1 MAFDKR
7 RALQNA
13 LFYTQQGRLDKA
25 IAEYQAILKAD
36 PNDLAVY
43 NSLGDLYARIGARDE
58 AIAQFQKLGDHFRAD
73 GLVLKAIAVY
83 KKIIKLDPT
92 YIPAYLAC
100 ADLYSQQG
108 LKGEARLNLEE
119 AANYYLK
126 EGNVPKAL
134 EVYKKLAALDPSNL
148 AISMKLADMLLKEG
162 MKREALTQLHLA
174 GEGYLR
180 NGQLSE
186 AQRCFRRMLQIQ
198 PDSPEARSGMGQTH
212 YHAGSFLEAAEELGQ
227 IRDLKDPVL
236 LEMLADSYKRMG
248 QKDKSVEVFRRI
260 LAIDP
265 DHEGA
270 RQALGLLYLE
280 VGDSESAYREL
291 HPLAEIYMREGQI
304 ERAIEVISEIVRR
317 DIHHQGSLEMLAE
330 LFHKAGDKAR
340 AVEEYNRVAE
350 IYEEQGKMEEAAEIY
365 QRLLDIEPER
375 EDFTRRFREIKEKRE
390 IRPEEVEVP
399 VAHLEEGEQLKEEA
413 EAFDIEEISAEVFSK
428 EVGTEEV
435 SLEVEVPDEPL
446 VSEYIKKAEV
456 YLKYGLLEQAVEQ
469 LQQALKFS
477 PDNLNAHGHLK
488 RVFLE
493 KGLIREAIQESLSL
507 AKIYEERGLGAQAVY
522 ELQKALDLDP
532 DNEEARNRFKEFMEA
547 SPVLEEASLLHL
559 EETIEPQESLEEA
572 AYTGV
577 GLIQEEELPAELEE
591 VLELPEE
598 ESVEIIPGIYEPYSS
613 LTEDLAEAEFYLQQG
628 MHGEARSVLERVL
641 SLDPDNAHAMER
653 MAQLEEIM
661 KGPSEEVGLPPTKE
675 ETITVFKVA
684 QEDPELREEGYVD
697 LARELER
704 ELMEEDK
711 LKVQGGKKG
720 VEPTLEEV
728 PLNEFQRG
736 VREKLDREDYETH
749 YNLGIAY
756 KEMDL
761 LDEAI
766 EEFRLAARDEP
777 RALSC
782 ANLLGLC
789 YLAKG
794 MTGEAIQEFHRG
806 LTLKGYPPEEYLGL
820 KYELA
825 SAYEIAGD
833 TAKAFELFS
842 EIQAGNPTFRNVK
855 EKVRELQD
863 RMGPSL
869 GEPPQGAPESTP
881 KPPKPLKR
889 KISFI

>member
-58 AIAQFQKLGDHFRAD
+58 AIAQFQKLGDHFRTD

-126 EGNVPKAL
+126 QSNVPKAL
-134 EVYKKLAALDPSNL
+134 EVYKKLAALDPFNFT
-148 AISMKLADMLLKEG
+148 ISMKLADMLLKEG
-162 MKREALTQLHLA
+162 MKREALTQLHLV

-180 NGQLSE
+180 NGQITE

-198 PDSPEARSGMGQTH
+198 PDSTEARSGMGQTH
-212 YHAGSFLEAAEELGQ
+212 YQAGSFMEAAEELGQ

-236 LEMLADSYKRMG
+236 LEMLGDSYKRMG
-248 QKDKSVEVFRRI
+248 QRDKSVEVFRRI

-280 VGDSESAYREL
+280 IGDSESAYREL
-291 HPLAEIYMREGQI
+291 SPLAEIYMREGQI
-304 ERAIEVISEIVRR
+304 DRAIEVISEIVRR
-317 DIHHQGSLEMLAE
+317 DTHHQGSLEMLAE

-340 AVEEYNRVAE
+340 AIEEYNRVAE

-365 QRLLDIEPER
+365 QRLLNIEPER
-375 EDFTRRFREIKEKRE
+375 EDFARRFREIKEKRE
-390 IRPEEVEVP
+390 ITPEEVKVP
-399 VAHLEEGEQLKEEA
+399 VTHLEEGEELKEE
-413 EAFDIEEISAEVFSK
+413 EALEPKETSTEVFSK
-428 EVGTEEV
+428 EVGAGEV

-446 VSEYIKKAEV
+446 VSEYIEKAEV

-477 PDNLNAHGHLK
+477 PYNLKAHGHLK

-493 KGLIREAIQESLSL
+493 RGLIQEAIQESLSL

-532 DNEEARNRFKEFMEA
+532 ENEEVRNRLKEFMEA
-547 SPVLEEASLLHL
+547 SPVLEEASLVHL
-559 EETIEPQESLEEA
+559 EETIEPQEAMEEA
-572 AYTGV
+572 AFAGV

-591 VLELPEE
+591 VLEFPEE
-598 ESVEIIPGIYEPYSS
+598 ESLKVIPGIPELYPA

-628 MHGEARSVLERVL
+628 MHEEARSVLERVL
-641 SLDPDNAHAMER
+641 SLDPDNVHAMER

-661 KGPSEEVGLPPTKE
+661 KGAREEVGLPSTRE
-675 ETITVFKVA
+675 ESITVFKVA
-684 QEDPELREEGYVD
+684 QEAPELREDRYVD

-728 PLNEFQRG
+728 PLQEFQRG

-766 EEFRLAARDEP
+766 EEFRLASRDEG

-794 MTGEAIQEFHRG
+794 MTEEAIQEFHRG
-806 LTLKGYPPEEYLGL
+806 LGLKGYPPEEYLGL

-825 SAYEIAGD
+825 SAYEVAGD

-842 EIQAGNPTFRNVK
+842 EIRAENPTFRNVK
-855 EKVRELQD
+855 EKVQELQN

-869 GEPPQGAPESTP
+869 GKPPQGPIDSAP
-881 KPPKPLKR
+881 KPPKPLRR